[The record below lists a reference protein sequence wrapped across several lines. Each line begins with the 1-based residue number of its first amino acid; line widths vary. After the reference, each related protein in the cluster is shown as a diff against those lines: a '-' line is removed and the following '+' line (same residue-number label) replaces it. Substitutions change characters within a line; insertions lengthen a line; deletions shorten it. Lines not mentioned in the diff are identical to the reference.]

1 MQQHIRPARRAPAHG
16 PWRPVVA
23 AALLLLV
30 LLPARPAAADHFS
43 RSVAV
48 CTVQVSAIAC
58 TLTIGP
64 FSGTV
69 LSNERI
75 TVAVSGAVELDP
87 AVPPRVTAAGPA
99 PCTAAVQ
106 SGSVTRTSVI
116 VAVGVAGCPAGAT
129 ITLSEAFVVIGGG
142 GGTLRQTLSSP
153 SIEPATITAVT
164 PGGSPFSVPTPLAG
178 STKVCAWSPATATT
192 SVSCALT
199 LGPLTGLTPGQPVT
213 VRIVAPA
220 AGVSF
225 VAVEAGG
232 GCGMS
237 GPHGLAATSFFVTL
251 TAACAGPDVVVIRET
266 LAVTAPDPGTA
277 GAGADAGP
285 LCQAV
290 TAGSLPPVQVCAVT
304 PAGTPFSPRNPSA
317 TAPVSV
323 TAACAPLM
331 AAPGAA
337 LPQPRAGEPLSCTV
351 TATALPPPEG
361 DARLAGPA
369 RVTLVAARFLDGTTT
384 GAFVCAA
391 LTLGAPATASAPAR
405 GATCGFTVVLVPAAP
420 AYPGPVPVA
429 GVACTAPT
437 LVVELFGA
445 TFRPPLLT
453 PSGQP
458 LLVLPTSPGPGC
470 PGAPPPPGEP
480 PATLALSCAHS
491 PGVAWLLAQ
500 DEVPALPE
508 AVTRAVGA
516 VAMLPEVVSCRAR
529 LLGAAGEEVAAPPGT
544 VRLST
549 LVAGLLDAGG
559 RAVTLLP
566 VPCGGLDWT
575 TLRPA
580 ACTGVEFS
588 LAGTRVGVVEVRARY
603 EPGMAAPGTPTLE
616 GTVQVAF
623 VAPAVSVRLSA
634 SREPLAPGASG
645 RARATL
651 SVIGRLCR
659 LAACVD
665 PATGAPL
672 WPRPGSA
679 LNGDVLFISDAPAVV
694 AWTGADGTGT
704 QTAVRCGRPRESM
717 PAGGAALADYF
728 RGCAL
733 AAAAFRAGTP
743 GEAGLNA
750 VFVPDLPGASVA
762 AVGSAPPWGPVA
774 ALTRFFAGLAAG
786 EDSVVVVVE
795 EARAPP

>member
-1 MQQHIRPARRAPAHG
+1 VRPNPARRSHRPAAPA
-16 PWRPVVA
+16 PLPLAARLVA
-23 AALLLLV
+23 AGALALLPALLL
-30 LLPARPAAADHFS
+30 PPRPAGADHYA
-43 RSVAV
+43 RSTLV
-48 CTVQVSAIAC
+48 CAVQVSVIPC

-69 LSNERI
+69 LSNERL
-75 TVAVSGAVELDP
+75 TVTLAGAVELDP
-87 AVPPRVTAAGPA
+87 ATPPRVAAVGPA

-106 SGSVTRTSVI
+106 SGSVTRTSFV
-116 VAVGVAGCPAGAT
+116 VAVGVAGCQAGAA
-129 ITLSEAFVVIGGG
+129 ITVSETFVVVGSGGG
-142 GGTLRQTLSSP
+142 GLRQTIASP
-153 SIEPATITAVT
+153 SIEPATITAVA
-164 PGGSPFSVPTPLAG
+164 PGGSPFAVPTPLAG

-199 LGPLTGLTPGQPVT
+199 LGPLTGLAPGQPVM
-213 VRIVAPA
+213 VRIAIPA

-237 GPHGLAATSFFVTL
+237 GPHGLTATSFFVTL
-251 TAACAGPDVVVIRET
+251 TAACAGTDVLVLRET
-266 LAVTAPDPGTA
+266 LAVTVADGT
-277 GAGADAGP
+277 P
-285 LCQAV
+285 LCQTVA
-290 TAGSLPPVQVCAVT
+290 AGALLPVQVCAVT
-304 PAGTPFSPRNPSA
+304 PAGTPFSPRNPA
-317 TAPVSV
+317 AAAPVSV
-323 TAACAPLM
+323 TAVCVPLM
-331 AAPGAA
+331 ATPGAA
-337 LPQPRAGEPLSCTV
+337 LPPPRAGEPLSCTV

-369 RVTLVAARFLDGTTT
+369 RVTLTAARFLDGTTA
-384 GAFVCAA
+384 GAFDCAA
-391 LTLGAPATASAPAR
+391 LTLGAPAAVGSPAR
-405 GATCGFTVVLVPAAP
+405 GATCGFTVVLVPAA
-420 AYPGPVPVA
+420 
-429 GVACTAPT
+429 ACTAPT

-458 LLVLPTSPGPGC
+458 LTVLPAATTGAQGC
-470 PGAPPPPGEP
+470 PGAPAPPGEP

-529 LLGAAGEEVAAPPGT
+529 LLNAAGEEGTAPPGT

-549 LVAGLLDAGG
+549 LAGGLLDAGG

-566 VPCGGLDWT
+566 VPCGGVELA
-575 TLRPA
+575 TLRPS
-580 ACTGVEFS
+580 ACTGVDFS

-603 EPGMAAPGTPTLE
+603 EPGMAAPGTPALE

-634 SREPLAPGASG
+634 SREPLTPGTSG

-672 WPRPGSA
+672 WLRPGSA

-694 AWTGADGTGT
+694 TWAAVDGTGT

-728 RGCAL
+728 RGCAS
-733 AAAAFRAGTP
+733 ASAAFRAGVA
-743 GEAGLNA
+743 GEAGLSA

-762 AVGSAPPWGPVA
+762 AVGSGPPWGPVA